1 MGGPNCYIVS
11 YDIMEPKRLRQVHRS
26 LKGFGDPLHYS
37 VFRCNLTDKGLIELM
52 AILTEIIKHDEDRVM
67 IVDLGPAEGR
77 AEERIVF
84 MGVHP
89 PDCQP
94 DAVIA

>member
-1 MGGPNCYIVS
+1 M
-11 YDIMEPKRLRQVHRS
+11 
-26 LKGFGDPLHYS
+26 
-37 VFRCNLTDKGLIELM
+37 IELM

>member
-1 MGGPNCYIVS
+1 
-11 YDIMEPKRLRQVHRS
+11 
-26 LKGFGDPLHYS
+26 
-37 VFRCNLTDKGLIELM
+37 M

-67 IVDLGPAEGR
+67 IVDLGPVEGR

-89 PDCQP
+89 QDLEPE
-94 DAVIA
+94 AVIV